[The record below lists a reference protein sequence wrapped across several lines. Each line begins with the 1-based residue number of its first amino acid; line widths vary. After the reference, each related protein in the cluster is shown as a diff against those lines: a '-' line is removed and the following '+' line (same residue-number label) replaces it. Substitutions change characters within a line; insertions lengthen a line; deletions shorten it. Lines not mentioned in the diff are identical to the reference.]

1 MAVLNMRYD
10 GDEILRKKCKE
21 VKEVD
26 DRIREIL
33 NDMTDT
39 LHATPNGAAI
49 AANQVGILKRLVVI
63 DMGTG
68 LMKLVNPVIV
78 EQTGEQDCI
87 EGCLSFPEKYGR
99 TIRPQ
104 TVIVKALDE
113 NGEEVSREVINNS
126 TYQTSDVTV
135 KVGTKS
141 DNAEATK
148 LVEEAIETQDQEK
161 INAEIRKESAIK

>member
-1 MAVLNMRYD
+1 M
-10 GDEILRKKCKE
+10 GDRN
-21 VKEVD
+21 
-26 DRIREIL
+26 REIL

-99 TIRPQ
+99 TRS
-104 TVIVKALDE
+104 
-113 NGEEVSREVINNS
+113 EERRVGKECRSRWS
-126 TYQTSDVTV
+126 PYH
-135 KVGTKS
+135 
-141 DNAEATK
+141 
-148 LVEEAIETQDQEK
+148 
-161 INAEIRKESAIK
+161 